1 MTTEIFSEIAEIGI
15 PIPHGGADLHSH
27 TTASDGMEAPRDQVR
42 LAHRAG
48 LEALAVTDHDTVAGI
63 AEAVAEGHK
72 LDIHV
77 IPGVEISTVESGVDI
92 HILGYYVNEC
102 DPVLLERLSRL
113 RKTRDYRNVMITDKL
128 TEQGIPI
135 TMEEVVAELGR
146 PLADGE
152 SVGRPHIADALVR
165 RGVVQDMREA
175 FDKYLGANGTAYV
188 NPPRIRPYEAAEWIR
203 DAGGAV
209 VLAHPVL
216 YGSDELVERIV
227 TEMKPDGIEVWHSD
241 HDEQDVER
249 YAALA
254 QRFNCIMTA
263 GSDFHGARQGK
274 VFHGQLGSRR
284 VSMDTVNELR
294 HIAERRRLT

>member
-1 MTTEIFSEIAEIGI
+1 MTTGGCAEVGF
-15 PIPHGGADLHSH
+15 PIQRGGADLHSH
-27 TTASDGMEAPRDQVR
+27 TTASDGMELPRDNVR

-63 AEAVAEGHK
+63 AEAMAEANK
-72 LDIHV
+72 LGIHLV
-77 IPGVEISTVESGVDI
+77 PGVEISTVEAGVDI
-92 HILGYYVNEC
+92 HVLGYYVNDR
-102 DPVLLERLSRL
+102 DPVLLERLSGL
-113 RKTRDYRNVMITDKL
+113 RRTRDRRNVMMTDKL
-128 TEQGIPI
+128 TELGIPI

-152 SVGRPHIADALVR
+152 TVGRPHIADALVR

-175 FDKYLGANGTAYV
+175 FDKYLGARGAAYV
-188 NPPRIRPYEAAEWIR
+188 NPPRIRPHEAADWIR

-227 TEMKPDGIEVWHSD
+227 YEMKPDGIEVWHSD
-241 HDEQDVER
+241 HDEQDVQR
-249 YAALA
+249 YTALA

-284 VSMDTVNELR
+284 VSMDTVNELYQ
-294 HIAERRRLT
+294 IAERRRLT